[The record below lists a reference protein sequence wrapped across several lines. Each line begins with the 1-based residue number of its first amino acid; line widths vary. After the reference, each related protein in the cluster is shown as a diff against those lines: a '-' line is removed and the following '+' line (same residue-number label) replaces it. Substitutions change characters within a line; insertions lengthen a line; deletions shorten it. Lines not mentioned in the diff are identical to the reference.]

1 MEGEIYVTELRKAQE
16 IMELDSVYDMLSLK
30 GKAALVT
37 GAAGG
42 IGRSTAAAMAEL
54 GAKVMLMDVP
64 PMEEKLK
71 QCVADIR
78 KRYGAEAAY
87 VLGDVRDAQSIQD
100 FVDKTVEVFGTIDI
114 LHNNAGIGGKGDNAE
129 IALDTWNNVVAINLT
144 GPLLV
149 AQAVVRVMKAH
160 NHGGSLVTTASMS
173 GVVVNTGPGY
183 ASTKAGV
190 RHMTDSLA
198 IALAK
203 DNIRC
208 NSVCYGYILSG
219 MHENFGEDEEFVAGM
234 YNMMAETTPMGR
246 MGSLSDAVGCVVYL
260 ASDLSR
266 FTTGTSIICD
276 GGYCTK

>member
-1 MEGEIYVTELRKAQE
+1 MAELRKAQS
-16 IMELDSVYDMLSLK
+16 IPELDSVYDMLSLK
-30 GKAALVT
+30 GKVALIT

-54 GAKVMLMDVP
+54 GAKVMLMDMP
-64 PMEEKLK
+64 QTEENLKLFVTQIK
-71 QCVADIR
+71 D
-78 KRYGAEAAY
+78 RYGAEAAY
-87 VLGDVRDAQSIQD
+87 VTGDVTDPQSIQA

-114 LHNNAGIGGKGDNAE
+114 LHNNAGIGGGGDNAE
-129 IALDTWNNVVAINLT
+129 IALDIWNKVVAVNLT

-149 AQAVVRVMKAH
+149 AQAVVRVMKEH
-160 NHGGSLVTTASMS
+160 KHGGSIVTTASMS

-190 RHMTDSLA
+190 RHLTDSLA
-198 IALAK
+198 MALAK
-203 DNIRC
+203 DGIRC

-219 MHENFGEDEEFVAGM
+219 MHENMGAPDPSFVEGM
-234 YNMMAETTPMGR
+234 YKHFEESTPMGM

-260 ASDLSR
+260 ASDLAR

-276 GGYCTK
+276 GGYCTR